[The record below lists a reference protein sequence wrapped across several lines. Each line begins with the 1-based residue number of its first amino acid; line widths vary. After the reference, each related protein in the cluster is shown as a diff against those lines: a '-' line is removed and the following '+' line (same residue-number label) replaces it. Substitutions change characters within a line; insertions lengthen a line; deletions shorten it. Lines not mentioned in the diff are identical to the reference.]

1 LVDASLLGIAAP
13 IAWSRGHPLMAAAT
27 CLLAVAAISRWLIP
41 IPISGL
47 DSAMLAIYLPFSV
60 AAFSDRRGALV
71 GLAICGVGFIGA
83 YGFQAPLLPIL
94 AGAWVAGRLLG
105 DRTRLVAELEATN
118 RTLAEER
125 DRRAHQLMLEE
136 RLRVARDLHDVI
148 GHTLMVVV
156 LQAGAARRNWA
167 SDRDRASR
175 AIGSLAN
182 VARDALTEL
191 LAGLLALDETS
202 NPVPASPGLVDID
215 ALVAQARA
223 AGIRVELS
231 QESLPA
237 GLNPELEL
245 TAYRVVQEALTNVMK
260 HAPRSATYVRIQAR
274 GERLQVEVV
283 NSGPLTPRL
292 GRGSRG
298 GQGLS
303 GMAQRV
309 AAGGGELSWGR
320 DAVGGFAVQARLPIA
335 T

>member
-1 LVDASLLGIAAP
+1 
-13 IAWSRGHPLMAAAT
+13 
-27 CLLAVAAISRWLIP
+27 
-41 IPISGL
+41 
-47 DSAMLAIYLPFSV
+47 
-60 AAFSDRRGALV
+60 
-71 GLAICGVGFIGA
+71 
-83 YGFQAPLLPIL
+83 
-94 AGAWVAGRLLG
+94 
-105 DRTRLVAELEATN
+105 
-118 RTLAEER
+118 
-125 DRRAHQLMLEE
+125 MLEE

-167 SDRDRASR
+167 GDRVRAAR
-175 AIGSLAN
+175 AIVSLAN
-182 VARDALTEL
+182 VAREALTEL
-191 LAGLLALDETS
+191 LASLLALDESS
-202 NPVPASPGLVDID
+202 NPVPASPGLVDIN

-260 HAPRSATYVRIQAR
+260 HAPRSATQVRIKTR
-274 GERLQVEVV
+274 DERLQVEVV
-283 NSGPLTPRL
+283 NSGPLPPRL
-292 GRGSRG
+292 GRGPKG

-320 DAVGGFAVQARLPIA
+320 DAMGGFAVQARLPIA

>member
-1 LVDASLLGIAAP
+1 
-13 IAWSRGHPLMAAAT
+13 
-27 CLLAVAAISRWLIP
+27 
-41 IPISGL
+41 
-47 DSAMLAIYLPFSV
+47 
-60 AAFSDRRGALV
+60 
-71 GLAICGVGFIGA
+71 
-83 YGFQAPLLPIL
+83 
-94 AGAWVAGRLLG
+94 
-105 DRTRLVAELEATN
+105 
-118 RTLAEER
+118 
-125 DRRAHQLMLEE
+125 
-136 RLRVARDLHDVI
+136 
-148 GHTLMVVV
+148 MVVV

-191 LAGLLALDETS
+191 LASLLALDETS

-320 DAVGGFAVQARLPIA
+320 DTVGGFAVQARLPIA